1 MRIER
6 AAAEH
11 LAGVRAIAASYGN
24 LDEWPEHP
32 DALDFELA
40 EGALWVAHARG
51 AVVGYAGVVRHGEIA
66 HLADLFV
73 ARDRLGHGIGGA
85 LLDAA
90 LPRDGVRT
98 TFASG
103 DERALPLYVRAGLRP
118 FAPLL
123 YLGRREG
130 AAPAGAAR
138 APAVGP
144 PGAAPSPAA
153 AASSPAAAA
162 SSPAAAASSPAAD
175 GFERAPAAA
184 VAARDAAASRRN
196 RPDLLAF
203 LEAAG
208 AYALIGRRPGCYA
221 VVRPAPAG
229 AWVGPAA
236 AGAAELLAVADAVL
250 AAHGGVRLAL
260 GGAHPALAPLLAR
273 GFRILGS
280 DTYMASHDGVVDLHE
295 YLPEPDL
302 G

>member
-32 DALDFELA
+32 DVLDFELGK
-40 EGALWVAHARG
+40 GALWLAHARG

-123 YLGRREG
+123 YLGRRDG

-138 APAVGP
+138 P
-144 PGAAPSPAA
+144 PAA
-153 AASSPAAAA
+153 AAAGAAA
-162 SSPAAAASSPAAD
+162 PSPAAD

-184 VAARDAAASRRN
+184 VAARDAAASRRD

-203 LEAAG
+203 LEAAH